1 MLCTTALVITAIK
14 QVVGIRSSRDLA
26 GDYPTIPRGVHDC
39 RGRAPDAW
47 LQD

>member
-14 QVVGIRSSRDLA
+14 QVGGICSSCDMA
-26 GDYPTIPRGVHDC
+26 GGCPTIPRGVRDC
-39 RGRAPDAW
+39 RGHAPDAW